1 LTTADFLPFCHKN
14 FLLFNLN
21 NTMITLQGQNIQLR
35 ALEPED
41 LEFVYAIEND
51 ETIWEV
57 SNTIT
62 PYSKFL
68 IRQYLE
74 NAHQDIYE
82 AKQLR
87 LTICKKENL
96 EAIGLIDLFDF
107 DAKNKR
113 AGIGIIIQNE
123 IDRNSGFG
131 KESLRLVINYAFEKL
146 QLHQLY
152 ANIGTEN
159 KASISLFT
167 TFGFEKIGVKKD
179 WNLINN
185 AFHDEA
191 VFQLINKI

>member
-1 LTTADFLPFCHKN
+1 
-14 FLLFNLN
+14 
-21 NTMITLQGQNIQLR
+21 MITLTGKIISLR

-41 LEFVYAIEND
+41 LEFIYHIEND
-51 ETIWEV
+51 ENIWEV
-57 SNTIT
+57 SNTQT

-87 LTICKKENL
+87 LAICKKDTF

-107 DAKNKR
+107 DPRNQR
-113 AGIGIIIQNE
+113 AGVGIIIQNE
-123 IDRNSGFG
+123 TDRNSGFG
-131 KESLRLVINYAFEKL
+131 KEALGLVIDYAFQQL

-159 KASISLFT
+159 TASIALFT
-167 TFGFEKIGVKKD
+167 TFGFEKIGIKKD
-179 WNLINN
+179 WISTNN
-185 AFHDEA
+185 VFQDEA
-191 VFQLINKI
+191 LFQLIKK

>member
-1 LTTADFLPFCHKN
+1 MVTLKGKN
-14 FLLFNLN
+14 VF
-21 NTMITLQGQNIQLR
+21 LR
-35 ALEPED
+35 ALEPDD
-41 LEFVYAIEND
+41 LAFIYNIEND
-51 ETIWEV
+51 ENIWEV
-57 SNTIT
+57 SNTQT

-87 LTICKKENL
+87 LAICKNNTN

-107 DAKNKR
+107 DPKNNR

-123 IDRNSGFG
+123 INRNAGFG
-131 KESLRLVINYAFEKL
+131 KEALSLLIDFSFKQL

-152 ANIGTEN
+152 ANISTEN
-159 KASISLFT
+159 LPSMALFT

-179 WNLINN
+179 WNFFNN
-185 AFHDEA
+185 SFQDEA
-191 VFQLINKI
+191 FFQLIKK

>member
-1 LTTADFLPFCHKN
+1 
-14 FLLFNLN
+14 
-21 NTMITLQGQNIQLR
+21 MVTLQGNTIFLR

-41 LEFVYAIEND
+41 LAFIYHIEND

-57 SNTIT
+57 SNTQT

-68 IRQYLE
+68 ITQYLE

-87 LTICKKENL
+87 LAICKNESL

-107 DAKNKR
+107 DPKNKR
-113 AGIGIIIQNE
+113 AGVGIIIQNE
-123 IDRNSGFG
+123 VDRNKGFG
-131 KESLRLVINYAFEKL
+131 KEALGLMINYAFHQL

-159 KASISLFT
+159 LPSLSLFT

-179 WNLINN
+179 WNFTNN
-185 AFHDEA
+185 SFHNEILL
-191 VFQLINKI
+191 QLIKK

>member
-1 LTTADFLPFCHKN
+1 MTTLK
-14 FLLFNLN
+14 
-21 NTMITLQGQNIQLR
+21 GQNIYLR

-57 SNTIT
+57 SNTQT

-87 LTICKKENL
+87 LAICKN
-96 EAIGLIDLFDF
+96 EASETIGLIDLFDF

-113 AGIGIIIQNE
+113 AGVGIIIQNE
-123 IDRNSGFG
+123 TNRNSGFG
-131 KESLRLVINYAFEKL
+131 KEALSLVIDYSFKQL

-159 KASISLFT
+159 SASLSLFA
-167 TFGFEKIGVKKD
+167 TFGFQKIGVKKD
-179 WNLINN
+179 WNLHNGKF
-185 AFHDEA
+185 ADEA
-191 VFQLINKI
+191 LFQLINQK